1 MKESHRTDDDATYLA
16 AHLQEHLARDE
27 RVHELELRLSV
38 IDARIVVEGVVPTAD
53 RQAAVRQVLQ
63 EKCPEH
69 VVEDRTSVADYEPPD
84 HEERI
89 S

>member
-53 RQAAVRQVLQ
+53 RQAAVCQVLQ